1 MPTKKPTKNGISSA
15 KAFKTL
21 CIAVAKSCKI
31 RVSDEAIR
39 HLRLTMNI
47 TVASTSLL
55 PEAIQVVFTSLAGRK
70 IQRAKLVD
78 IREWLA
84 SPAVDNDEVD
94 GDEDS
99 ESEKIHYVRKILN
112 WKRVKGKTYY
122 LVEWESTWEPREH
135 LSQNIVAAFEKER
148 RLLVRKK
155 FFEDEAV
162 EDNTLNITEG

>member
-1 MPTKKPTKNGISSA
+1 MPTKKPTKNGISSS
-15 KAFKTL
+15 KEFKTL
-21 CIAVAKSCKI
+21 CITVAKSCKI

-39 HLRLTMNI
+39 HLRLTMNP
-47 TVASTSLL
+47 TVASVSLL
-55 PEAIQVVFTSLAGRK
+55 PTAIQVVFTSLAERK
-70 IQRAKLVD
+70 IQRAKLGD

-84 SPAVDNDEVD
+84 PPAVDSDEED

-99 ESEKIHYVRKILN
+99 EGEKIHYVLN

-122 LVEWESTWEPREH
+122 LVEWEPTWEPREH
-135 LSQNIVAAFEKER
+135 LIRSIVAAFEKER